1 MNKLFVYINGILSGE
16 LWLDDQNRFCF
27 QYSKEWLEEHD
38 SFHLSISLPLQE
50 KPFLNDSCYSYFTNL
65 LPEAKVLTAL
75 SRKLGIAEEDKFS
88 LLRAIG
94 GDCAGAVSLYPPD
107 VYHPGP
113 DGYKYEPF
121 SEKDLAE
128 KITGLG
134 INPLLAA
141 EERRL
146 SLAGGM
152 EKLPVYIK
160 NHRIYLP
167 LHGAPTTHIIKTP
180 VKDLQGVVINE
191 AYCMTLAK
199 NMGFDVPDVDILKIM
214 DISLYAVRR
223 YDRKIEKQG
232 IVRLVQE
239 DFCQALNRNAQQ
251 KYNFSL
257 KDCFDLIRR
266 ECSNPID
273 DSRKLLNLILFNGLI
288 GNADGHAKNISLLHD
303 ENGTALAPFY
313 DLVSTLVYPQFT
325 KKMPMKIKGKKRQFG
340 HLKKHHFDSLSDEI
354 GIKPNIVIKTALNL
368 VNRIIA
374 VTEITAIEF
383 KAKYK
388 SIEMVDKINTVI
400 SFHATS
406 LIDTLS
412 ENPVQKK

>member
-1 MNKLFVYINGILSGE
+1 MNKLFVYINSILAGE
-16 LWLDDQNRFCF
+16 LWIDDQNRFCF
-27 QYSKEWLEEHD
+27 QYSKKWLGKKD
-38 SFHLSISLPLQE
+38 SFHLSVSLPLQE

-107 VYHPGP
+107 IDHPGP
-113 DGYKYEPF
+113 NDYNYEPF

-128 KITGLG
+128 KITELT

-160 NHRIYLP
+160 NNQIYLP
-167 LHGAPTTHIIKTP
+167 LNGAPTTHIIKTP
-180 VKDLQGVVINE
+180 VKDLQGVVTNE
-191 AYCMTLAK
+191 AYCMNLAK
-199 NMGFDVPDVDILKIM
+199 NMGFDVPDADILNVR
-214 DISLYAVRR
+214 DIWLYAVKR
-223 YDRKIEKQG
+223 YDRKVSEQS

-239 DFCQALNRNAQQ
+239 DFCQALNRNSQQ
-251 KYNFSL
+251 KYNYSL

-266 ECSNPID
+266 ECSNPIE
-273 DSRKLLNLILFNGLI
+273 DSRKFLNLILFNGLI

-303 ENGTALAPFY
+303 ENRTKLAPLY
-313 DLVSTLVYPQFT
+313 DLVSTQVYPQFT
-325 KKMPMKIKGKKRQFG
+325 KKMPMKIGGKKRNFG
-340 HLKKHHFDSLSDEI
+340 HLQKHHFVSLSEEI
-354 GIKPNIVIKTALNL
+354 NMKSKVVVKTALDL
-368 VNRIIA
+368 AIKIIA
-374 VTEITAIEF
+374 ISEIAAIEF
-383 KAKYK
+383 KTKYG
-388 SIEMVDKINTVI
+388 SIEMVDKINALI
-400 SFHATS
+400 SFHARS

-412 ENPVQKK
+412 EDPVQK

>member
-1 MNKLFVYINGILSGE
+1 MMNKLFVYINGMLAGE

-27 QYSKEWLEEHD
+27 QYSKEWLGEHD
-38 SFHLSISLPLQE
+38 SFHLSVSLPLQE

-107 VYHPGP
+107 VDCPGP
-113 DGYKYEPF
+113 NDYKYETF

-128 KITGLG
+128 KITELG

-160 NHRIYLP
+160 DHRIYLP
-167 LHGAPTTHIIKTP
+167 LNGAPTTHIIKTP
-180 VKDLQGVVINE
+180 VKDLQGVVTNE
-191 AYCMTLAK
+191 AYCMNLAK
-199 NMGFDVPDVDILKIM
+199 NLGFDVPDVDILKVR
-214 DISLYAVRR
+214 DLWLYAVRR
-223 YDRKIEKQG
+223 YDRKIEEKG

-251 KYNFSL
+251 KYNYSL
-257 KDCFDLIRR
+257 KECFDLIRI
-266 ECSNPID
+266 ECSNPIE

-303 ENGTALAPFY
+303 ENGTTLAPFY
-313 DLVSTLVYPQFT
+313 DLVSTMVYPQFT
-325 KKMPMKIKGKKRQFG
+325 KKIPMKIAGKKRQFG
-340 HLKKHHFDSLSDEI
+340 HLQKHHFDSLSEEI
-354 GIKPNIVIKTALNL
+354 GMKPNILIKAALKL
-368 VNRIIA
+368 ANRIMT
-374 VTEITAIEF
+374 VTEITATEF
-383 KAKYK
+383 KAQYG
-388 SIEMVDKINTVI
+388 SIEMVDKINSVI
-400 SFHATS
+400 SFHARS

-412 ENPVQKK
+412 EYPVHK